1 MSSKPTL
8 VLVHGAWHGTW
19 FWEPFVPELRRHG
32 LDVQLVELTSHG
44 TDPATVGDLR
54 SDVALVRETVRAID
68 GPVVLVGH
76 SFGGVVVTEASAELP
91 NVTQLIYVAAFLP
104 RVGDSMR
111 ALTGGGNA
119 PWIEFKDGLISVA
132 AGWGSKLFYSD
143 VDADVAAGA
152 EARLQPQSAASFG
165 QEVLAA
171 GWQTIPST
179 YVVTTQ
185 DQSVPTGLQRE
196 MLARAGITDVAEF
209 DSGHS
214 PFLNHPAELADLLH
228 SRLV

>member
-32 LDVQLVELTSHG
+32 LGVELVELTSHG
-44 TDPATVGDLR
+44 TDPATIGDLR
-54 SDVALVRETVRAID
+54 SDVALVRRTVEAID
-68 GPVVLVGH
+68 GPVVLLGH
-76 SFGGVVVTEASAELP
+76 SFGGVVVTEAAEGLA

-104 RVGDSMR
+104 QLGDSMR
-111 ALTGGGNA
+111 TLTGGGNA

-143 VDADVAAGA
+143 ADADVAAKA
-152 EARLQPQSAASFG
+152 EARLQPQAAASFG
-165 QEVLAA
+165 QEVLAT
-171 GWQTIPST
+171 GWKTIPST

-185 DQSVPTGLQRE
+185 DQSVPTGMQRE
-196 MLARAGITDVAEF
+196 MLAKAGITDVVEF

-214 PFLNHPAELADLLH
+214 PFLNHPARLADVLH
-228 SRLV
+228 SRLI